1 MKKNIQL
8 AAMLS
13 AAVIL
18 ICALIP
24 TFVLR
29 VKNEV
34 GNKNVIL
41 SLQYNDIYNKVSAE
55 FLKAMLDEYLDAGIN
70 MVSVAEETMNS
81 LVWRGDIVGLKYH
94 DIRHKYDSET
104 VNLEAALDDVPNIS
118 YDSYVFMAKR
128 KKMVEFLDFWL
139 PLRYT
144 SDDYARVDEIDG
156 IVMYVFFDGTVKMS
170 DIIVG
175 YNLDAI
181 EKLYNAG
188 FNIALTLKINSYKNT
203 LYLDETNKII
213 KEYGIRY
220 LNVSGPTDAKKNKYS
235 EDNYKTLSYIL
246 EENNMTLVVNENPDQ
261 LSNQKVIGYDDIFY
275 AGRHSVMRNYETYDA
290 SGIDSTNYMFRYYQ
304 CLNSVIDRN
313 MRFVTI
319 TQITKANTS
328 YDELARY
335 TFNAATL
342 LRKKLTSIG
351 YSVNGSDAVTFDYDV
366 NREFVC
372 AVAAAA
378 TALVGMSLLM
388 MLFDIKWRWYFAL
401 SFVLSI
407 LSFVGTFKI
416 PYSLLLLYP
425 TALAVIMPCFV
436 MTVFLIFVRKYR
448 DSLPEFPFTIASV
461 GILLILLCA
470 VGFVMSALLSGIN
483 YYFNNDIF
491 RGIKVSLFAPIIFT
505 VIAFYILFV
514 HKKKHTVRDI
524 HSVLTA
530 KIEVYWLLIMAVL
543 ALAAYIYIVRSGNV
557 NKISALETYIRR
569 TVTEL
574 FHQRP
579 RTKEYIIAYP
589 CLVLFLY
596 YMKHTNLRVVQ
607 WVMAAGASI
616 LAASITNTFCHVFT
630 DISTMY
636 MRVINGL
643 ILGILT
649 GAIVYIINL
658 IVVRIAKRLI
668 ILYKKEA

>member
-29 VKNEV
+29 VKNEA

-41 SLQYNDIYNKVSAE
+41 SLQYNDIYNKVSTE
-55 FLKAMLDEYLDAGIN
+55 FLEVMLDEYLDAGIN

-81 LVWRGDIVGLKYH
+81 LVSRGDIVGLKYH

-175 YNLDAI
+175 YNTGSI

-203 LYLDETNKII
+203 GYLDETNKII
-213 KEYGIRY
+213 KAYSVRY
-220 LNVSGPTDAKKNKYS
+220 LNVSGPVDKEENKYS
-235 EDNYKTLSYIL
+235 EDNYRTLSYIL

-275 AGRHSVMRNYETYDA
+275 ARRKSVMRNYETYDV
-290 SGIDSTNYMFRYYQ
+290 SGMDSTKYMFRYYQ

-313 MRFVTI
+313 IRFVTI
-319 TQITKANTS
+319 TQITKPNTS
-328 YDELARY
+328 YNELAEY
-335 TFNAATL
+335 TFKVATL
-342 LRKKLTSIG
+342 LRKKLLSIG
-351 YSVNGSDAVTFDYDV
+351 YSVNSSDAVTFDYDV
-366 NREFVC
+366 NREFVS

-378 TALVGMSLLM
+378 TALIGMSLLM

-407 LSFVGTFKI
+407 LSFLGTFKI

-425 TALAVIMPCFV
+425 TALAVILPCFAL
-436 MTVFLIFVRKYR
+436 TVFLIFIRKYR
-448 DSLPEFPFTIASV
+448 DSLSAVPFTIASV

-491 RGIKVSLFAPIIFT
+491 RGIKVSLFTPIIFT
-505 VIAFYILFV
+505 VIAYYILFV
-514 HKKKHTVRDI
+514 HKKDHTVRDI

-543 ALAAYIYIVRSGNV
+543 ALAAYVYIVRSGNV
-557 NKISALETYIRR
+557 NKISALETYVRR

-574 FHQRP
+574 FYQRP

-589 CLVLFLY
+589 CLALFLY
-596 YMKHTNLRVVQ
+596 YMKRTNLRVVQ

-630 DISTMY
+630 DTTTMY
-636 MRVINGL
+636 MRVVNGL
-643 ILGILT
+643 LLGILT
-649 GAIVYIINL
+649 GAATYIINL

>member
-18 ICALIP
+18 ICVLIP

-29 VKNEV
+29 VKNEA

-41 SLQYNDIYNKVSAE
+41 SLQYNDIFNKVSAE
-55 FLKAMLDEYLDAGIN
+55 FLEAMLGDYLNAGIN

-81 LVWRGDIVGLKYH
+81 LVSRGDIVGLKYH

-104 VNLEAALDDVPNIS
+104 VNLEAALDNVPNIN

-128 KKMVEFLDFWL
+128 KEMVEFLDYWL

-144 SDDYARVDEIDG
+144 SDDYVRIDEIDG
-156 IVMYVFFDGTVKMS
+156 IVMYVFFDGTVKMW

-175 YNLDAI
+175 FNTDSIA
-181 EKLYNAG
+181 KLRGAG
-188 FNIALTLKINSYKNT
+188 FNIALTLKINSYKKT

-213 KEYGIRY
+213 KDYGIRY
-220 LNVSGPTDAKKNKYS
+220 LKAIGPTDEKENKYS
-235 EDNYKTLSYIL
+235 KKNYRTLSYIL

-275 AGRHSVMRNYETYDA
+275 VGRKSVMRNYETHDV
-290 SGIDSTNYMFRYYQ
+290 SGMDSTNYMFRYYQ

-313 MRFVTI
+313 IRFVTI

-328 YDELARY
+328 YEKLAGY
-335 TFNAATL
+335 TFNAATQ
-342 LRKKLTSIG
+342 LREKLTSIG
-351 YSVNGSDAVTFDYDV
+351 YSVNSSDAVTFDYDV
-366 NREFVC
+366 NREFVS

-378 TALVGMSLLM
+378 TALIGMSLLM

-416 PYSLLLLYP
+416 PYSLLLFYP
-425 TALAVIMPCFV
+425 TALAIILPCFV
-436 MTVFLIFVRKYR
+436 MTVFLIFVRRYR
-448 DSLPEFPFTIASV
+448 DSLPEIPFTVASV
-461 GILLILLCA
+461 GVLLVLLCA

-505 VIAFYILFV
+505 VIAYYILFV
-514 HKKKHTVRDI
+514 HKKNRIVRDI
-524 HSVLTA
+524 HTALTA
-530 KIEVYWLLIMAVL
+530 KIEVYWLLIMTVL
-543 ALAAYIYIVRSGNV
+543 VCAAYIYIVRSGNV
-557 NKISALETYIRR
+557 NKISAVETYIRR

-574 FHQRP
+574 FYQRP

-589 CLVLFLY
+589 CLILFLY
-596 YMKHTNLRVVQ
+596 YVKHTNLRLVQ

-616 LAASITNTFCHVFT
+616 LVASVTNTFCHVFT
-630 DISTMY
+630 DTSTMY
-636 MRVINGL
+636 MRVVNGL
-643 ILGILT
+643 LLGILT
-649 GAIVYIINL
+649 AAVAYIVNL
-658 IVVRIAKRLI
+658 IIVRIAKRLI